1 MLDITI
7 EEVNSKEMC
16 LLQLIVRLDEE
27 FNELRKR
34 LEKLYK
40 SGADPANKET
50 VE

>member
-7 EEVNSKEMC
+7 EEVNSKEMR

-27 FNELRKR
+27 FNELWKR

-40 SGADPANKET
+40 SVADPANKET